1 MKIVNPKIKELEI
14 GNLHETIK
22 TGDLSFFQY
31 EKERI
36 LGKYNISDCTIDSC
50 IFKNISFENISFEN
64 VELVDV
70 IFENC
75 DLSNKCFDKE
85 AVIRV
90 IFKNCK
96 MTGTT
101 FMDSKLENIQFLE
114 IFLLF

>member
-50 IFKNISFENISFEN
+50 I
-64 VELVDV
+64 
-70 IFENC
+70 
-75 DLSNKCFDKE
+75 
-85 AVIRV
+85 
-90 IFKNCK
+90 
-96 MTGTT
+96 
-101 FMDSKLENIQFLE
+101 
-114 IFLLF
+114 